1 MRNIIIIPAR
11 SGSKRLKN
19 KNLLKL
25 ENKTLVER
33 TIIFSQKVKDVDK
46 IIVSSDHE
54 DILKYQKK
62 FQNITFIKR
71 PQKLSSSKSLL
82 IDTVKHLFKL
92 SKKDFKNVLILQPTS
107 PFRSISLINNKWKKF
122 IKLKKNINLLCLFL
136 KKLYQIRENF
146 LLKVVS

>member
-54 DILKYQKK
+54 DILK
-62 FQNITFIKR
+62 IVIK
-71 PQKLSSSKSLL
+71 
-82 IDTVKHLFKL
+82 
-92 SKKDFKNVLILQPTS
+92 
-107 PFRSISLINNKWKKF
+107 
-122 IKLKKNINLLCLFL
+122 
-136 KKLYQIRENF
+136 
-146 LLKVVS
+146 

>member
-62 FQNITFIKR
+62 FKNITFIKR

-82 IDTVKHLFKL
+82 IDTVKHLYKL

-146 LLKVVS
+146 LLKVVF

>member
-62 FQNITFIKR
+62 FQNITFIKDHKNCH
-71 PQKLSSSKSLL
+71 Q
-82 IDTVKHLFKL
+82 VK
-92 SKKDFKNVLILQPTS
+92 V
-107 PFRSISLINNKWKKF
+107 
-122 IKLKKNINLLCLFL
+122 
-136 KKLYQIRENF
+136 Y
-146 LLKVVS
+146 